1 MRVRYSASNT
11 TGPLSSTEV
20 VDDADEAN
28 ARLGRRLGSSGKGSS
43 LDATEDGEEG
53 VDDPEESLARMSG
66 MAIGFG
72 GSLSLPSSWSS
83 SSPL

>member
-1 MRVRYSASNT
+1 M
-11 TGPLSSTEV
+11 
-20 VDDADEAN
+20 DDADEPR
-28 ARLGRRLGSSGKGSS
+28 ARLRRRLESSEKCSS
-43 LDATEDGEEG
+43 LDATEEDGEEG
-53 VDDPEESLARMSG
+53 VDDPEESPPRVSG